1 MSESA
6 KPPGTLLA
14 PDALNGVRIAIS
26 ASESPD
32 LGRLGLVETHF
43 RLALGE
49 IARSVLI
56 SGGKL
61 CYGGHLEADG
71 YTALLIQ
78 ELHRYS
84 RRDKPLQICLA
95 WQEHR
100 KLSRDEFTRQRDD
113 LGLFGEIICLS
124 PEGQPVS
131 WDADRNNEPEPV
143 TDTAVRQQSLTG
155 LRRFIATQ
163 TNGRVLIG
171 GKRAGFQGHASRCFG
186 GSPYIHRGWPTTL
199 FGGRIRPVLPLEIMK
214 TLGTDD
220 GAWLPTSTDAPVPD
234 ERLKLGLD
242 QLTGLSQDKVL
253 PSADQ
258 WAVRHGK
265 APTWLPHRPSEI
277 AALAVSLGLG
287 RRFATR
293 GP

>member
-1 MSESA
+1 MSESPQLPNA
-6 KPPGTLLA
+6 LLG
-14 PDALNGVRIAIS
+14 PDALKGLRIAIS

-61 CYGGHLEADG
+61 CYGGHLEPEG

-100 KLSRDEFTRQRDD
+100 KLSKDEFERQRND
-113 LGLFGEIICLS
+113 LGLFGEIVCLN
-124 PEGQPVS
+124 PEGKPVA
-131 WDADRNNEPEPV
+131 WDADRKSEPEPV
-143 TDTAVRQQSLTG
+143 TDVKICQQSLTS
-155 LRRFIATQ
+155 LRRFMATQ

-171 GKRAGFQGHASRCFG
+171 GKRTGFQGHLPGVLEEVIMSVEVNQPLYLAGGFG
-186 GSPYIHRGWPTTL
+186 GVTTD
-199 FGGRIRPVLPLEIMK
+199 IIK
-214 TLGTDD
+214 TLDIDD
-220 GAWLPTSTDAPVPD
+220 GAWLPVNADAPGAD
-234 ERLKLGLD
+234 GRLAPALEQLSKLAKSKNPKALSN
-242 QLTGLSQDKVL
+242 GLSTNENRRL
-253 PSADQ
+253 A
-258 WAVRHGK
+258 A
-265 APTWLPHRPSEI
+265 THRPSEI
-277 AALAVSLGLG
+277 AALVSLGLG
-287 RRFATR
+287 RRFTR
-293 GP
+293 NES

>member
-1 MSESA
+1 MISA
-6 KPPGTLLA
+6 SANSPAALLG
-14 PDALNGVRIAIS
+14 PDALEGLRIAIS

-61 CYGGHLEADG
+61 CYGGHLEPDG

-100 KLSRDEFTRQRDD
+100 KLSKDEFERQKND
-113 LGLFGEIICLS
+113 LGLFGEIVCLN
-124 PEGQPVS
+124 PEGQPVA
-131 WDADRNNEPEPV
+131 WDADRKSEPEPV
-143 TDTAVRQQSLTG
+143 TDINTCQQSLTG
-155 LRRFIATQ
+155 LRRFMATQ

-171 GKRAGFQGHASRCFG
+171 GKRTDFRGHLPGVLEEAIISVEANQPLYLAGGFG
-186 GSPYIHRGWPTTL
+186 GVTADIIKAL
-199 FGGRIRPVLPLEIMK
+199 DI
-214 TLGTDD
+214 DD
-220 GAWLPTSTDAPVPD
+220 GAWLPVNADAPAAD
-234 ERLKLGLD
+234 GRLAPALEQLSKLAKYKDPKALSN
-242 QLTGLSQDKVL
+242 GLS
-253 PSADQ
+253 ADENRRL
-258 WAVRHGK
+258 A
-265 APTWLPHRPSEI
+265 ATHRPSEI
-277 AALAVSLGLG
+277 AALVSLGLG
-287 RRFATR
+287 RRFTR
-293 GP
+293 NEP